1 MFFRQ
6 KTQYIVF
13 VKFVKAYILYSILQ
27 GTSREKRKKKQNG
40 QSQSPEAHR
49 IAMEGDGDG
58 MKWERFSY
66 LREKEVINIYD
77 GKRLGFVC
85 DFEFEPAT
93 GKICTLIIPEECG
106 KWNFFGKERA
116 YFVPWRCIRR
126 IGDDIILVEADTDD
140 ILRLDEVSC

>member
-6 KTQYIVF
+6 KTQYFVF
-13 VKFVKAYILYSILQ
+13 VKFVKAYILYAILQ

-66 LREKEVINIYD
+66 LREKEVINICD

>member
-13 VKFVKAYILYSILQ
+13 VKFVKAYILYAILQ

-66 LREKEVINIYD
+66 LREKEVINICD